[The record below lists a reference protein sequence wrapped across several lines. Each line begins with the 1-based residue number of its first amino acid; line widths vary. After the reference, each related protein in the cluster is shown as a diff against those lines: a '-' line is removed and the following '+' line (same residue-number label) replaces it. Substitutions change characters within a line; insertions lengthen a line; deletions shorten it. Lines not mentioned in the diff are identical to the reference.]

1 MQSEVKYKGSDGIF
15 LILISQEEI
24 QNEDREISTI
34 QPFMSVLKVIQREK
48 QTNERE
54 LNNQVGSLIGITS
67 KIKTYDLCRKRQC
80 SAMRQE
86 GNLFKSLLENREN
99 AQTW

>member
-1 MQSEVKYKGSDGIF
+1 MQSEVKYNGSDGVC

-67 KIKTYDLCRKRQC
+67 KTKTLDLCRKRQC

-86 GNLFKSLLENREN
+86 GTLF
-99 AQTW
+99 

>member
-1 MQSEVKYKGSDGIF
+1 MQSEVKYNGSDGVC

-67 KIKTYDLCRKRQC
+67 KNKTLELFRKRQC
-80 SAMRQE
+80 SAMRQR
-86 GNLFKSLLENREN
+86 GTLF
-99 AQTW
+99 

>member
-1 MQSEVKYKGSDGIF
+1 MKYNGSDGIF
-15 LILISQEEI
+15 SILISQEEI

-54 LNNQVGSLIGITS
+54 LNNQVGSLIGDNIT
-67 KIKTYDLCRKRQC
+67 
-80 SAMRQE
+80 
-86 GNLFKSLLENREN
+86 
-99 AQTW
+99 QTIILIYFLKYIILS